1 MQELGTGYKPQW
13 GLGAVLAALNDTTK
27 EQFNQEDLL
36 KSILANQREQQSMP
50 LDMDIKAQEAQMAR
64 AKMADPDYAKWA
76 LQNMIGQ
83 GKIVGAQ
90 GDIAQATLPQTIQNK
105 QQDLRT
111 SGLMGNLNEALA
123 KLKQNALQGQGNGTI
138 GFGMRPQQQQQPTA
152 GFSWQ
157 IPQEVQQSRD
167 ADRLAILQ
175 EELKDHPTD
184 QNLLRAIETTK
195 SKVGT
200 KAPAQ
205 SMQTDNPVY
214 EQIMQSLMDTP
225 DFRRDIQKQNLI
237 TDRQMQLQEL
247 RNQGILQRQKAQAKA
262 TDIVSQAVAG
272 KLSYEKAATALTLMA
287 SQEADPEAKEMYL
300 NMAKAFGEE
309 VLKKPAVGQT
319 GRVDI
324 EKTTE
329 GAVPTIPKPVSGLGK
344 DTSKKETSN
353 KEELK
358 KRLQG
363 Q

>member
-13 GLGAVLAALNDTTK
+13 GLGAVLAALNDNTK

-64 AKMADPDYAKWA
+64 AKMTDPDYAKWA

-138 GFGMRPQQQQQPTA
+138 GFGMQPQQQQQPTA

-175 EELKDHPTD
+175 EELKDNPTD
-184 QNLLRAIETTK
+184 QNLLRAIATTK

-225 DFRRDIQKQNLI
+225 EF
-237 TDRQMQLQEL
+237 
-247 RNQGILQRQKAQAKA
+247 RQKLMQQNERLESNEYMKQLALQAAAEKAKA
-262 TDIVSQAVAG
+262 SG
-272 KLSYEKAATALTLMA
+272 GEKPAKSA
-287 SQEADPEAKEMYL
+287 QEALVRDLNRRFQAGLIDEAQY
-300 NMAKAFGEE
+300 NEE
-309 VLKKPAVGQT
+309 LAAIFN
-319 GRVDI
+319 R
-324 EKTTE
+324 
-329 GAVPTIPKPVSGLGK
+329 A
-344 DTSKKETSN
+344 TSKQEQSGITATVTPNEDIKLGN
-353 KEELK
+353 KPNVAPYTPGGAKKQQQSDEDLIKKYLK
-358 KRLQG
+358 
-363 Q
+363 